1 MEAGKRKYPK
11 RAETSAAAGQPD
23 PALNAD
29 ENATQDAHDEEY
41 GLSLEELG
49 QTYAQ
54 MMSDG
59 ALPYHDESSADAETL
74 PQQLEEFDPVA
85 EELEETDQCPITP
98 LSILEAVLFVGRP
111 DGGSIDPDA
120 VAGMMRGVR
129 SAEIEPLVNELNA
142 IYAEAGH
149 VMRIVTSGTGFRMQ
163 LADEFNSLRERF
175 YGSVREIRLTQA
187 AIDCLAIIAY
197 RPGISREEIE
207 QQRGQPSGSIL
218 NQLVRRQL
226 VEMRRSDDKTKR
238 TRSYFPTQRMLQLA
252 GMESLEELPLAE
264 DFER

>member
-1 MEAGKRKYPK
+1 MEAGKRKDPK
-11 RAETSAAAGQPD
+11 QSAARTASSQPEMQ
-23 PALNAD
+23 AD
-29 ENATQDAHDEEY
+29 ELDSQVAPSQDEEY

-59 ALPYHDESSADAETL
+59 AVPYHEEAAASDDGPS
-74 PQQLEEFDPVA
+74 QLEEFDPVA

-111 DGGSIDPDA
+111 DGESIDPNA
-120 VAGMMRGVR
+120 VAAMMRGVR
-129 SAEIEPLVNELNA
+129 SAEIEPLVSELNA
-142 IYAEAGH
+142 IYAAAGH
-149 VMRIVTSGTGFRMQ
+149 VMRIVASGSGFRMQ
-163 LADEFNSLRERF
+163 LADEFTQVRERF

-197 RPGISREEIE
+197 RPGITREEIE
-207 QQRGQPSGSIL
+207 EQRGQPSGGIL

-226 VEMRRSDDKTKR
+226 IEMRRSSDKSNR

-252 GMESLEELPLAE
+252 GMESLDELPLAE